1 MKLLPAF
8 LLSHSWGAVHREF
21 PHFPHFA
28 LPPPPS
34 SPGLTTMHTT
44 LSSLAICGIPG
55 ISDEGHSGVPEAN
68 TLFIEFLGNSDSYA
82 SFAIGFQT

>member
-1 MKLLPAF
+1 
-8 LLSHSWGAVHREF
+8 
-21 PHFPHFA
+21 
-28 LPPPPS
+28 
-34 SPGLTTMHTT
+34 MHTT